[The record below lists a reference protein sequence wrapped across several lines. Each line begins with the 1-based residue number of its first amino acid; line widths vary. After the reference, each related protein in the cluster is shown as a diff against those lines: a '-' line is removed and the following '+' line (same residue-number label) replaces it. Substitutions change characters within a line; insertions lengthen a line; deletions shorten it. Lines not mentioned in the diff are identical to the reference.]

1 MIATLLVALFATIAL
16 ASAVTLADAAVRG
29 RNAFRLLRGDLA
41 RIDAVRRVTVEF
53 ADIETAQ
60 RMPALRAAP
69 VKAGRSVARPARV
82 RAPERLRA
90 AA

>member
-41 RIDAVRRVTVEF
+41 RIDTLRRVTVEF
-53 ADIETAQ
+53 ADMEAAQ
-60 RMPALRAAP
+60 RMPALRAVP
-69 VKAGRSVARPARV
+69 VKAGRSATRPARG
-82 RAPERLRA
+82 RTPERLRA

>member
-16 ASAVTLADAAVRG
+16 ASAVTLADAVVRG

-41 RIDAVRRVTVEF
+41 RIDSIRHVTVRFEG
-53 ADIETAQ
+53 ASAPAA
-60 RMPALRAAP
+60 MPALRPAA
-69 VKAGRSVARPARV
+69 VSAARSARRTV

>member
-16 ASAVTLADAAVRG
+16 AGAVTLADAAVRG

-41 RIDAVRRVTVEF
+41 RIDALRRVTVRFEGEE
-53 ADIETAQ
+53 AP
-60 RMPALRAAP
+60 RGLPALRPAALTP
-69 VKAGRSVARPARV
+69 VRV
-82 RAPERLRA
+82 SPRRTLRAPERQRA

>member
-16 ASAVTLADAAVRG
+16 ASAATLADAAVRG

-41 RIDAVRRVTVEF
+41 RIDSLRHVTVRFE
-53 ADIETAQ
+53 AGETS
-60 RMPALRAAP
+60 RMPALRPAAL
-69 VKAGRSVARPARV
+69 KAARSVRRPA